1 MRHGLTDKQ
10 WQAIEDLFPE
20 PAATGRPPANP
31 RQMLEAMIWINN
43 TGAKWRDLPRELGA
57 WQTVFKHFDR
67 WNGDGTLQVVVT
79 RLTQLAI
86 ERPFNRCQAPM
97 ALSCPIHWDRRTY
110 LPVTRQARTIETRF
124 GTVIY
129 CRWIYQNEW
138 FFVRDV
144 AAMDLR
150 LAR

>member
-86 ERPFNRCQAPM
+86 ENGELDNDLWCIDGTILRAHHCA
-97 ALSCPIHWDRRTY
+97 AGGAKKGIRTNQ
-110 LPVTRQARTIETRF
+110 LIT
-124 GTVIY
+124 
-129 CRWIYQNEW
+129 
-138 FFVRDV
+138 
-144 AAMDLR
+144 L
-150 LAR
+150 